1 MQRFIVYV
9 AAIACAAAFLF
20 MAKLMHDMNG
30 HMAGMTDHVARMS
43 ADMGRMTS
51 HMDTLVS
58 EVSTIKDSVRFMAPM
73 AADIQPDADDGA
85 DDHPRRPRCSTRSS
99 ALTGEPGT
107 CQEVDRGGLCNL
119 PLASSTDAE
128 NRSEE

>member
-51 HMDTLVS
+51 HMDTLVT

-73 AADIQPDADDGA
+73 AADIQGLRESVGSMAGVIHKSGEQIERLNPMQMMEQMITPGGPGA
-85 DDHPRRPRCSTRSS
+85 
-99 ALTGEPGT
+99 APGP
-107 CQEVDRGGLCNL
+107 QR
-119 PLASSTDAE
+119 
-128 NRSEE
+128 